1 MHFVLATANL
11 ISNSTVNYFSRAG
24 KAGHTKVLSL
34 EQPRIYRENPEQSLR
49 EHLKIWHI
57 SYKNEKL
64 EPGEKKKK
72 AYPDIKIEHNLCG
85 EVTKITNNRQWMI
98 KGRYQFYAVVDTRK
112 YTIV

>member
-72 AYPDIKIEHNLCG
+72 RILTSKLSIISVEKLQKSP
-85 EVTKITNNRQWMI
+85 
-98 KGRYQFYAVVDTRK
+98 
-112 YTIV
+112 TIGSG

>member
-1 MHFVLATANL
+1 MNFVLATANL
-11 ISNSTVNYFSRAG
+11 INNSTVNCFSRAG

-64 EPGEKKKK
+64 EPGGGKKKV
-72 AYPDIKIEHNLCG
+72 YPDIKIEHNLCE
-85 EVTKITNNRQWMI
+85 EVTKITKKRQFHLFQLYSI
-98 KGRYQFYAVVDTRK
+98 NS
-112 YTIV
+112 